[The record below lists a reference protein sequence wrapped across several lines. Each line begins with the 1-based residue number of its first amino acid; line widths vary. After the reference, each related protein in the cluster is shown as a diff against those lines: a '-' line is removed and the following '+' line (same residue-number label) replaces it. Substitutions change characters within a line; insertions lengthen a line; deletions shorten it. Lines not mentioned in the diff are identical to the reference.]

1 VEDKYL
7 IDIERDLQETLDVF
21 RSAINDKS
29 FKASVAGAAK
39 SVFDALKGGS
49 KLLVAGNGGSAADAQ
64 HIAAELVSRFNF
76 DRAPLP
82 AIALTTDTSILTAIG
97 NDYGYEELFARQI
110 RALGRPGDV
119 FLALS
124 TSGQSRNILAGMDA
138 AGELGITRIGFTG
151 NRSSPMGEK
160 SDYLISAPSS
170 QTPFIQHVH
179 IAIGHIICGLVEKEL
194 FSRNLG

>member
-1 VEDKYL
+1 VENKYL
-7 IDIERDLQETLDVF
+7 IDIERDLNETLDVF
-21 RSAINDKS
+21 RSAVNDAS
-29 FKASVAGAAK
+29 FKASVAGAART
-39 SVFDALKGGS
+39 VCDALQGGS

-110 RALGRPGDV
+110 RALGRQGDV

-124 TSGQSRNILAGMDA
+124 TSGQSRNILMGMDA
-138 AGELGITRIGFTG
+138 AAELGIARIGLTG
-151 NRSSPMGEK
+151 NKTSPMDEK
-160 SDYLISAPSS
+160 SDYLISVPSS

-179 IAIGHIICGLVEKEL
+179 IAVGHIICGLVEKEL
-194 FSRNLG
+194 FQPNLG

>member
-1 VEDKYL
+1 VENEYL
-7 IDIERDLQETLDVF
+7 IDIERDLQETLNVF
-21 RSAINDKS
+21 ESAIGDES
-29 FKASVAGAAK
+29 FKVSVSSATKA
-39 SVFDALKGGS
+39 VCLALQGGS

-119 FLALS
+119 LLALS
-124 TSGQSRNILAGMDA
+124 TSGRSRNILAGLDA
-138 AGELGITRIGFTG
+138 AGALGITRIGLTG
-151 NRSSPMGEK
+151 SNASLMREK
-160 SDYLISAPSS
+160 SEFTVSVPSS
-170 QTPFIQHVH
+170 QTPFIQHMH
-179 IAIGHIICGLVEKEL
+179 IAVGHIICGLVEREL
-194 FSRNLG
+194 FSHNAD